1 MHVSALG
8 DIIARIHVKPRIRSA
23 TVVPRPGEEGRRG
36 ARTERS
42 LPGRTR
48 RQPRP
53 VLLTVVVA
61 DDPWKSELSVGIDGN
76 KGVLHYSGE
85 GTPPNGVD
93 SENPAPSNSS
103 PVIYYYVSADTEFPA
118 NAEIPFST
126 VEAAVVEYLTTEG
139 EQPAAVDWQ
148 TTM

>member
-1 MHVSALG
+1 MAQGLNVHYLVEHA
-8 DIIARIHVKPRIRSA
+8 DNPV
-23 TVVPRPGEEGRRG
+23 TVNTPDEV
-36 ARTERS
+36 RTLLRAVRDAY
-42 LPGRTR
+42 PDG
-48 RQPRP
+48 RP

-61 DDPWKSELSVGIDGN
+61 DDPWKSELSVGIDGD

-85 GTPPNGVD
+85 GTPPNGVY
-93 SENPAPSNSS
+93 SENPTPSNPS

-139 EQPAAVDWQ
+139 EQPAAVNWQ